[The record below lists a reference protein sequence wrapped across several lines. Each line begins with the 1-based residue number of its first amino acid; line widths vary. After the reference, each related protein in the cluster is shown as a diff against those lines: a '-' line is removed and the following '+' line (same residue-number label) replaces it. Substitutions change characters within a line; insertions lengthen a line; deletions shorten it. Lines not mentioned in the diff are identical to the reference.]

1 MQQSLLR
8 KCSGIS
14 QVVVGLREGHVRQ
27 KKEKEEERWQEEV
40 IMSPYIPLQPRFIFN
55 TKKKMSYN

>member
-14 QVVVGLREGHVRQ
+14 QVVVGLREGYVRQ

-55 TKKKMSYN
+55 TK